1 MTHTRYSAGNVL
13 MLVAGVVICLINTF
27 FTVMGSA
34 FGVDIFP
41 GFRGFC
47 TAAFIYIALLM
58 LPAFLIMFRWS
69 RIGTVAMWSVTICC
83 LLLAFGG
90 RQPAFVPTLIFLLLV
105 SIMCSAIDPR
115 DEEADLHITNRQ

>member
-1 MTHTRYSAGNVL
+1 
-13 MLVAGVVICLINTF
+13 MLAAGVIICLINTF

-58 LPAFLIMFRWS
+58 LPAFLVMFRWS
-69 RIGTVAMWSVTICC
+69 RIGTVATWSVTICC
-83 LLLAFGG
+83 FSPIVGW
-90 RQPAFVPTLIFLLLV
+90 
-105 SIMCSAIDPR
+105 
-115 DEEADLHITNRQ
+115 EATILCAYSYFSFARFDHVQCNGFER